1 MERGN
6 AKVSSQVSSH
16 LLGEILTAATPKRQ
30 RPRLLLAPPALLPD
44 HSPVPS
50 SDVKAAGGISGT
62 PGRRGCLLGR
72 CICAGLGSFEALSA
86 PLFGTSRSL
95 LAASRMRG
103 KRLWAYLLGIVLVE
117 RALEAFSGYR
127 CLVSTAIFSNPER
140 SSSSRIPRG
149 QSQMSEVKLKDTFSF
164 PPEPSLG
171 KIEYKLRLTAQ
182 EGTDRFEELVTQ
194 LNWRMRE
201 CSSLEE
207 CEDIELSQYRDAIY
221 RLGVSDDGQVPG
233 LTDAELAQSLSVLKA
248 MASRIP
254 ATVTVLS
261 RSVKPGNRSAITAL
275 VRACQDSRFLSGGG
289 DEVRICTV
297 GNVDS
302 GKSTLLGVL
311 TEGLKDDGRGRARA
325 GVFRHRHELETG
337 RTSSIATST
346 LGFDQ
351 SGQVVNYEVD
361 SQKQAERGF

>member
-1 MERGN
+1 MRG
-6 AKVSSQVSSH
+6 K
-16 LLGEILTAATPKRQ
+16 P
-30 RPRLLLAPPALLPD
+30 
-44 HSPVPS
+44 
-50 SDVKAAGGISGT
+50 
-62 PGRRGCLLGR
+62 
-72 CICAGLGSFEALSA
+72 
-86 PLFGTSRSL
+86 
-95 LAASRMRG
+95 G

-117 RALEAFSGYR
+117 RALEAALEASSGR
-127 CLVSTAIFSNPER
+127 CLVSTAIFSNPR
-140 SSSSRIPRG
+140 RSSSRIPRC

-171 KIEYKLRLTAQ
+171 KIEYKLRLTAE

-201 CSSLEE
+201 CSSEEE

-221 RLGVSDDGQVPG
+221 RLGVSDDGHVPG

-261 RSVKPGNRSAITAL
+261 RSITASNRSAITAL
-275 VRACQDSRFLSGGG
+275 VRARQESSSFLSGAG

-302 GKSTLLGVL
+302 GKSTLLGLL
-311 TEGLKDDGRGRARA
+311 TQGLQDDGRGRARA

-351 SGQVVNYEVD
+351 KGQVVNYEVD
-361 SQKQAERGF
+361 A